1 MAELPIDPLSK
12 EFDWEG
18 FGTDG
23 FEDFKQA
30 QWLAIKMGGT
40 WRYDHTAKRWHH
52 WDKHRWA
59 PDRTGQVR
67 QVAARLASRGAI
79 AAQNE
84 VERKALMRLMTVAAI
99 DKALEALASFPEYGT
114 DGADWDQD
122 PFLLGCKNGIVDLR
136 TNTLDTT
143 PSPTCLVTKTTGQT
157 FVPLTLK
164 TGDRFQ
170 EKFAERA
177 PKFMEFINQIT
188 SEDLSM
194 VNFLLLWFGASMFG
208 FSPEQRFLLMTG
220 IGRNGKG
227 VLKHSV
233 MKAAGEYGCQPD
245 ANVYMRSKLGGAR
258 SDGARADLMD
268 LKGKR
273 IGFFSEPEGNR
284 FNEEMLKA
292 HTGGDLITARALY
305 SNSVISWEPT
315 HSITFL
321 VNNAPEVEDLGPSMT
336 ARTMVADFRE
346 RYDGDKEDKGLN
358 QKLDKEAAGVLA
370 ILCWAA
376 SAWYESWN
384 ESGVGL
390 TLPPRVIEQSKAF
403 MERND
408 AIAAV
413 INDAMVVDHTAQTR
427 SSLLYE
433 TYLQWHAR
441 SDRSD
446 EAMGQNRFSQALERK
461 GFKRVKRMDGA
472 YVIGLKPKSALRL
485 AEEEEDD

>member
-1 MAELPIDPLSK
+1 MADDPLAW
-12 EFDWEG
+12 EDWEG
-18 FGTDG
+18 FGIDG
-23 FEDFKQA
+23 LEDFKAA
-30 QWLAIKMGGT
+30 QYLAIKLDGT

-59 PDRTGQVR
+59 PDRTGKVR
-67 QVAARLASRGAI
+67 QVAARLASRGALEAKTEI
-79 AAQNE
+79 
-84 VERKALMRLMTVAAI
+84 ERKALMRLMTLVAV
-99 DKALEALASFPEYGT
+99 DKALEALSTFPEYGT

-122 PFLLGCKNGIVDLR
+122 PYLLGCKNGIVDLR

-143 PSPTCLVTKTTGQT
+143 PDPTCLVTKTTGQT
-157 FVPLTLK
+157 FEPCSGPK
-164 TGDRFQ
+164 DF
-170 EKFAERA
+170 EDRA
-177 PKFMEFINQIT
+177 PLFMAFMDQIT
-188 SEDLSM
+188 SEDPTM
-194 VNFLLLWFGASMFG
+194 VSFLLLWFGSSMFG

-227 VLKHSV
+227 ALKHSV
-233 MKAAGEYGCQPD
+233 MEAAGEYGCQPD
-245 ANVYMRSKLGGAR
+245 ANVYMRSKLGGISSAN
-258 SDGARADLMD
+258 ARADLMD

-292 HTGGDLITARALY
+292 HTGGDMITARALH
-305 SNSVISWEPT
+305 SNNVISWAPT

-321 VNNAPEVEDLGPSMT
+321 VNNAPEVEDLGPSMG

-346 RYDGDKEDKGLN
+346 RYDGEKEDKTLYR
-358 QKLDKEAAGVLA
+358 KLGREAEGILA

-376 SAWYESWN
+376 SAWYRSWDAT
-384 ESGVGL
+384 GQGI
-390 TLPPRVIEQSKAF
+390 TMPPRVIEQSKQF

-408 AIAAV
+408 VVAAAL
-413 INDAMVVDHTAQTR
+413 NDALVLDYTARTR

-441 SDRSD
+441 SDRTD
-446 EAMGQNRFSQALERK
+446 EPISQRRFSQALERK
-461 GFKRVKRMDGA
+461 GFKGEKRSDGN

-485 AEEEEDD
+485 AEEETDD